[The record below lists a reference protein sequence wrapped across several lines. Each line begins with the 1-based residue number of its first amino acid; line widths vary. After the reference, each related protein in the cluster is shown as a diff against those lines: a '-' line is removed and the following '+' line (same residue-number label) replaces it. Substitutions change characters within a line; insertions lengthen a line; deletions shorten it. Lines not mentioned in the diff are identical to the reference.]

1 MPDIVEGF
9 SRASRFYDN
18 TMLGTYK
25 ECPRRYYLR
34 HRLGWRG
41 QGTAMPLSF
50 GLSWHAGM
58 DIVWQ
63 FVHKLDKSTLR
74 ETAFAAFMETWIE
87 QGLPEE
93 LNIEQLDWWAPRVPS
108 TAHEMYH
115 HYIES
120 RWPVLMQARL
130 LASEQPFAVPLPNTQ
145 GVWYVGRLDKVIDYQ
160 AQVLALEH
168 KSTTEYKKDGG
179 FKIDYIEGWFNDSQ
193 IKGYEF
199 GGSLFFPGLAGV
211 WVDAALVHKTVHDK
225 FRFVPVA
232 HQQILLEEW
241 LLNTVEWV
249 NRIEVDKHWPKN
261 EGACYG
267 KFGRCQFLD
276 ICRTRATPEEGEAP
290 PEGFIKEFWEPF
302 DILQLQKLVDN
313 EQPK

>member
-1 MPDIVEGF
+1 
-9 SRASRFYDN
+9 
-18 TMLGTYK
+18 
-25 ECPRRYYLR
+25 
-34 HRLGWRG
+34 
-41 QGTAMPLSF
+41 MPLAF
-50 GLSWHAGM
+50 GLAWHAGM
-58 DIVWQ
+58 DIVWEQ
-63 FVHKLDKSTLR
+63 VHNLDKPTLR
-74 ETAFAAFMETWIE
+74 AAAFAAFMELWIE

-93 LNIEQLDWWAPRVPS
+93 LSVEQLDWWAPRVPS

-130 LASEQPFAVPLPNTQ
+130 LAGEQPFAVPLPHTQ
-145 GVWYVGRLDKVIDYQ
+145 GVWYVGRLDKVIEYQ
-160 AQVLALEH
+160 AQILALEH

-179 FKIDYIEGWFNDSQ
+179 FKIDYVEGWFNDSQ

-225 FRFVPVA
+225 FRFIPVA

-241 LLNTVEWV
+241 LQNTVSWV
-249 NRIEVDKHWPKN
+249 NRLEADQHFPKN

-276 ICRTRATPEEGEAP
+276 ICRTQARPDRGTEA
-290 PEGFIKEFWEPF
+290 PEGFITEFWEPF
-302 DILQLQKLVDN
+302 DILGLAKLVDGDN
-313 EQPK
+313 SDKNDTRPADASTTN